1 MFSNGFCRKQ
11 DILIFAGIVIEIYFS
26 AFSNWP
32 VQPLFFAV
40 MSGALWSYRET
51 YAGLDLAR
59 LEPAIRTSFSI
70 NQDFSTMV
78 NVA

>member
-1 MFSNGFCRKQ
+1 MKQ
-11 DILIFAGIVIEIYFS
+11 DFLVFAGIVIEIHFS

-51 YAGLDLAR
+51 YAGLELAG
-59 LEPAIRTSFSI
+59 LEPAIRIYFSV

-78 NVA
+78 NAA